1 MGTLL
6 GGKWS
11 YPATMFAEE
20 DTTLVEMITAKDF
33 ALSSFKV
40 AINRIQ
46 QVALDKASAK
56 IPCPAEQLLLL
67 QKGRDKERERRANLA
82 ND

>member
-1 MGTLL
+1 
-6 GGKWS
+6 
-11 YPATMFAEE
+11 MFAQE
-20 DTTLVEMITAKDF
+20 DATLVEMITAKDF

-40 AINRIQ
+40 TINRIQ

-67 QKGRDKERERRANLA
+67 KKGRDKERERRANLA